1 MIYMI
6 VNNFKVVM
14 LVLFIY
20 LCVWGGVGW
29 GGGGVK

>member
-14 LVLFIY
+14 LDLFIY
-20 LCVWGGVGW
+20 LCVWGG
-29 GGGGVK
+29 GGGVK